1 MNDST
6 MIKSQLKSL
15 EAQLRV
21 MEAFVGRLPEEQASE
36 RNGFGDLFGSLSDQ
50 AESSEEEIDAILNKV
65 PAAQENEI

>member
-6 MIKSQLKSL
+6 IIKSHLKSL

-21 MEAFVGRLPEEQASE
+21 MEALVERLPGDQVSE
-36 RNGFGDLFGSLSDQ
+36 RNSFGDLFGSLSDQ
-50 AESSEEEIDAILNKV
+50 AESSEEEIDAILYNM

>member
-21 MEAFVGRLPEEQASE
+21 MKALVGRSQEEEAFE
-36 RNGFGDLFGSLSDQ
+36 RRSFGDLFGSLSDQ
-50 AESSEEEIDAILNKV
+50 AESSEEEIDAILYKM
-65 PAAQENEI
+65 PAAQANET

>member
-6 MIKSQLKSL
+6 LIKSQLKSL

-21 MEAFVGRLPEEQASE
+21 MKALVGRSPEEEASE
-36 RNGFGDLFGSLSDQ
+36 HRSFGDLFGSLSDQ
-50 AESSEEEIDAILNKV
+50 AESSEEEIDAILYKI